1 MNGRD
6 VSRCMVMGLL
16 CTMLAL
22 PALSLAQQAGGGTPF
37 SQQELDQM
45 LAPVALYPDSLLA
58 QVLVAATYPIEVV
71 QADRWV
77 KQNKNLKGDQ
87 LNAALD
93 KQNWDLS
100 VKALVPFPQ
109 VLAMMSDK
117 LDWTQ
122 KLGDAFLAQ
131 QGDVM
136 STVQKLRSKARS
148 QGSLTTTG
156 QQKVLVQ
163 DQIVVIE
170 PANPQVVYVP
180 YYNPAVVYGTWWYPA
195 YPPYP
200 YYPAGAVIT
209 AGAVGFAAGVAVA
222 SAWNWGWGHWDW
234 NHNNVNVNVNRNVNI
249 NNQDLQRTDIHTQ
262 PYQHDPSHRQGAPY
276 RDDAARQKFGPGDK
290 GPPDSR
296 GDFRGYGRDGQD
308 GRPQGLDR
316 PGGRGQDM
324 AGMGSGGRPTADDAM
339 RELQQRDGGH
349 AFSDFGRGSDA
360 RMQSDRGFSS
370 REGGFGERDFGGMGG
385 DRGGGFRDGGF
396 GGGGFRG
403 AGGFRGGGR
412 R

>member
-6 VSRCMVMGLL
+6 VLRCVVIAV
-16 CTMLAL
+16 CCAMLGL
-22 PALSLAQQAGGGTPF
+22 PASVPAQNATGGGPVF

-45 LAPVALYPDSLLA
+45 LAPIALYPDSLLA
-58 QVLVAATYPIEVV
+58 QVLVAATYPLEVV

-131 QGDVM
+131 QANVM
-136 STVQKLRSKARS
+136 DTVQKLRNKARS
-148 QGSLTTTG
+148 QGSLASTS
-156 QQKVLVQ
+156 QQKVVVQ
-163 DQIVVIE
+163 DQVVVIE

-180 YYNPAVVYGTWWYPA
+180 YYDPAVVYGSWWYPA
-195 YPPYP
+195 YPPFY
-200 YYPAGAVIT
+200 YYPPGAVVAAGAI
-209 AGAVGFAAGVAVA
+209 GFAAGVAVA

-234 NHNNVNVNVNRNVNI
+234 NHNNINCNVNRNINI
-249 NNQDLQRTDIHTQ
+249 NNANIQRNDVHTQ
-262 PYQHDPSHRQGAPY
+262 SWQHDASHRQGAPY
-276 RDDAARQKFGPGDK
+276 RDDAARQKYGQGNI
-290 GPPDSR
+290 GSSQN
-296 GDFRGYGRDGQD
+296 DFRGYSHDGQD

-316 PGGRGQDM
+316 PGGRTQDM
-324 AGMGSGGRPTADDAM
+324 SGMGSGGRPTADDAM
-339 RELQQRDGGH
+339 KGLQQRDGGH
-349 AFSDFGRGSDA
+349 AFSDFGKGSDA

-370 REGGFGERDFGGMGG
+370 RGDSFGGRESGGMGG
-385 DRGGGFRDGGF
+385 ERGGGFQSRGGF
-396 GGGGFRG
+396 GGGGH
-403 AGGFRGGGR
+403 GGGR